1 MADPFSIIGLICTA
15 ISLTTTIAGYASGV
29 KNAPKEVEELSRELL
44 NLQEVFEQLADL
56 VEDEKDSFAEVS
68 ALYNAAGDYV
78 LKLGTLR
85 VKLDKARDAKGSYKI
100 FARLKWPLDATENQ
114 TMLQDLQRYTQLF
127 QYALTVKGW

>member
-1 MADPFSIIGLICTA
+1 MADPFSIIGLMGIA
-15 ISLTTTIAGYASGV
+15 FSLTKVIADYASGV

-44 NLQEVFEQLADL
+44 NLQNVFEELADL
-56 VEDEKDSFAEVS
+56 VEDEKDNFAEVS

-85 VKLDKARDAKGSYKI
+85 VKLDKARNRNGSRRV
-100 FARLKWPLDATENQ
+100 FARLKWPLDASENQ
-114 TMLQDLQRYTQLF
+114 TMLQDLHRYTQLF